1 MTFALTANPARADAS
16 MTDRAYQRDWRNR
29 RPKKWLGTYRL
40 EADRVEPTRRERVSA
55 PIASNAPIDYAL
67 SQLSALEAAVP
78 LDAQASVRLMA
89 CLRASLTEE
98 SIFPTI
104 VSDGEA
110 GAVAEWRAGARL
122 LALEVNADGEYSLV
136 AVDERGLRSV
146 NDVGW
151 DKPDLDAFAALVRN
165 FTRYVGERNP
175 GWRNQYV

>member
-1 MTFALTANPARADAS
+1 MTFTLTANQAYADAS
-16 MTDRAYQRDWRNR
+16 VTDRAYQSAWRAR
-29 RPKKWLGTYRL
+29 RPKTWLGSYRL
-40 EADRVEPTRRERVSA
+40 EADQAESTRRERGSA
-55 PIASNAPIDYAL
+55 PIATNAPIDYAL
-67 SQLSALEAAVP
+67 SQLAALEAAVP
-78 LDAQASVRLMA
+78 MDAKVSVRLMA

-98 SIFPTI
+98 SVFPTV

-122 LALEVNADGEYSLV
+122 LALEINADGEYSLV
-136 AVDERGLRSV
+136 AADERGRRSV